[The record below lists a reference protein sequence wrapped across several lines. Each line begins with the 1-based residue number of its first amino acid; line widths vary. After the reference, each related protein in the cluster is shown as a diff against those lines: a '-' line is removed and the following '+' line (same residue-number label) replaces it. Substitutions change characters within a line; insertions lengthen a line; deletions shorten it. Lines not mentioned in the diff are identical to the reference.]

1 MENINIEFSESATDA
16 LFEVEQSAFDM
27 HANDATEPDEED
39 EEDDN
44 EDKNEEVGTDR
55 SNENDPPLD
64 DNVVHS
70 PLPPQTGGKPG
81 PQVA

>member
-1 MENINIEFSESATDA
+1 MEYLNIEFNQNGSNAV
-16 LFEVEQSAFDM
+16 FEIEHSAFDM
-27 HANDATEPDEED
+27 HASGSTEPDEDEEEDED
-39 EEDDN
+39 EEDD
-44 EDKNEEVGTDR
+44 EEKGNDD

-81 PQVA
+81 TQIG